1 MGDDS
6 NIHNR
11 GQRSLKRLQLI
22 CWSCQA
28 ALATLHHAAPH
39 PSGGCNSRVKQQ
51 PSVLGSRASIEANIS
66 TQLMGGQMCC
76 MYWGGKEGRKQR
88 GLFVAQGSS
97 TASPSRAHRVAR
109 QISHRGSKRFCNSQD
124 IRKRAGGSG
133 GWQPKDLGNH
143 GGLERQGLFC
153 FCNASAFRQLGPS
166 LLITALEKP
175 FPLSVGSGSAP
186 GCGCSA
192 SSEKRATAGALE
204 SPGPT
209 AFPGHRTQSH
219 PGSFP

>member
-1 MGDDS
+1 
-6 NIHNR
+6 
-11 GQRSLKRLQLI
+11 
-22 CWSCQA
+22 
-28 ALATLHHAAPH
+28 
-39 PSGGCNSRVKQQ
+39 
-51 PSVLGSRASIEANIS
+51 
-66 TQLMGGQMCC
+66 MCC

-166 LLITALEKP
+166 LLITALENP
-175 FPLSVGSGSAP
+175 FSPVCRLWQCSRMWLLCQLREKGNSWCPRVPQALQPSLGTAPKATLGHFPDGDQYQTTHDTKGRAMAYNCTPPSLKFFCPPSNCFIIGSPSPAARRAQPAAQLTHREAP
-186 GCGCSA
+186 VVA
-192 SSEKRATAGALE
+192 
-204 SPGPT
+204 
-209 AFPGHRTQSH
+209 
-219 PGSFP
+219 